1 MLSAIKPLIL
11 PMTTS
16 NRQFYKFD
24 AIPLSLQLQKMR
36 MEKAK
41 QLPEIFKQFKLP
53 Q

>member
-1 MLSAIKPLIL
+1 MFPVKPLIL

-24 AIPLSLQLQKMR
+24 AIPLLIAL
-36 MEKAK
+36 EKQRLERSK